1 MLFNNDINASKGTMM
16 TRQIN
21 HFSKDGFTIG
31 SSNYSPSYLSIFTS
45 NFGEEGKKFLKEME
59 KMLQCISHFKV
70 KGTGKINKLPF
81 LDFPLITYKY
91 HEEDLQ
97 LIKKSLR
104 KMLELFL
111 QLMQK
116 KS

>member
-1 MLFNNDINASKGTMM
+1 MALLLEAVIIHHLIYQFLH
-16 TRQIN
+16 QI
-21 HFSKDGFTIG
+21 
-31 SSNYSPSYLSIFTS
+31 LVRRV
-45 NFGEEGKKFLKEME
+45 KKFLKEWKNVAMY
-59 KMLQCISHFKV
+59 ISLLKV

-104 KMLELFL
+104 KMLELFFTIDAKEIL
-111 QLMQK
+111 IPLK
-116 KS
+116 INL